1 MQAKG
6 EISDPKQLINHALT
20 LGKQRVLQKRIHCEE
35 SVSGSYFENA
45 IKIADNQGLLKAGDD
60 AVDGRQRW
68 LEELR
73 ETSTNVRFLASMA
86 DAKRLQIRTQL
97 EK

>member
-1 MQAKG
+1 VG
-6 EISDPKQLINHALT
+6 EISDQKQLIDHALT

-45 IKIADNQGLLKAGDD
+45 IKIAENQDLLKAGDD
-60 AVDGRQRW
+60 AVAGRQRW

-73 ETSTNVRFLASMA
+73 AISANVRFLASLS
-86 DAKRLQIRTQL
+86 DAKRLALRTQL